1 MKSSLSRLSLS
12 LVFLSLNKGVS
23 LLTNRHCNIDSI
35 PESSHA
41 KATFFFFFFTSLT
54 EENWVSFKDL
64 FFKMKKEKSQ
74 NEQSPVCKVD
84 A

>member
-1 MKSSLSRLSLS
+1 MKSSLS
-12 LVFLSLNKGVS
+12 LVFLSFLNKGVS

-41 KATFFFFFFTSLT
+41 KATFFFFTSLT